1 MTLIADLVILG
12 GVVFD
17 GVVRTKS
24 TAVAIA
30 GDRIVRVGSD
40 KSVRELIGPDTRVV
54 EAAGGLIHPGFVD
67 AHVHAAFAGV
77 ERLSLDLT
85 PATTVEETLE
95 DSSAMR
101 PGAATR
107 SGSPEAAGTTS
118 CSRCR
123 RVISSTRSCPTGRWR
138 SATPARHH
146 TLWVNSRALELAG
159 VDRDTPQPHNG
170 VIYKDDAG
178 EPIGY
183 LNESA
188 AELVGRIIPP
198 VTDDEIFAGLLNAQ
212 SHL

>member
-95 DSSAMR
+95 LIRD
-101 PGAATR
+101 
-107 SGSPEAAGTTS
+107 AAG
-118 CSRCR
+118 
-123 RVISSTRSCPTGRWR
+123 SSDAEWLTGGGWDHELLPMPTRHQLDAIVPDRPVALSDAGP
-138 SATPARHH
+138 PPH
-146 TLWVNSRALELAG
+146 TVGELARARAG
-159 VDRDTPQPHNG
+159 RGRSRYAAAAQRRHLQGRRRRADRVPERVRG
-170 VIYKDDAG
+170 GAG
-178 EPIGY
+178 RPDHP
-183 LNESA
+183 SSD
-188 AELVGRIIPP
+188 RR
-198 VTDDEIFAGLLNAQ
+198 
-212 SHL
+212 